1 MPTQE
6 LAATPSAPG
15 ALATTSKALAWYGPA
30 ADRGDVRAQRALG
43 DIFHYGWGAPLDRT
57 EAAKWYHRAAEQGD
71 VRSQKR
77 LALIYSL
84 GNGLPQDQSEAV
96 KWYRLAAEQGD
107 AGARHSLGLKYLFGQ
122 GVPRD
127 YVLAYMWF
135 SLAEAADRHEGEPDY
150 AAARESRDLAA
161 RHLTPDQIADAERVA
176 REW

>member
-1 MPTQE
+1 MLTQE
-6 LAATPSAPG
+6 QAAAPMAR
-15 ALATTSKALAWYGPA
+15 ALTTTSKALAWYGPA

-43 DIFHYGWGAPLDRT
+43 DIYHYGWGAPLDRA
-57 EAAKWYHRAAEQGD
+57 EAAKWYHRAAAQGD
-71 VRSQKR
+71 VRSQKSI
-77 LALIYSL
+77 AMMYSF

-107 AGARHSLGLKYLFGQ
+107 AGARHSLGLKYLLGQ

-135 SLAEAADRHEGEPDY
+135 SLAAAADRHEGEPDY
-150 AAARESRDLAA
+150 GATWECRDLAA